1 MDPPSMSSSWAAE
14 STAPS
19 PLRPSPPGA
28 QRWAC
33 SSATTSAR
41 PPPRSPRTWSGAGSS
56 TSKPARLASS
66 ASSASLATSSCG
78 PSPPPSA
85 RSGFYTSHSR
95 DFRHSRWTLLLGS
108 WLYWTLGGCFTRPP
122 RALSRGTMA
131 LEEPVI
137 SLEGQDGGFEYS
149 DAFLPDGDA
158 RFVWRFVRSAL
169 DKGCLAA
176 NYLEAVA
183 SQRDGDTWITRA
195 RDKVSGSEL
204 SIRSRLLVNACG
216 PYADGVNTRDG
227 ISTTHRHVLS
237 KGIHLIVDRLTQSPR
252 VLTFFADDGRL
263 FFAIPMGT
271 KTCIGTTDTP
281 VLRPDV
287 GVTPEDCRFVLDNIN
302 KRLKLPRPLEE
313 RDIIAER
320 CGVRPLAVNGGG
332 GDARDWMQLSR
343 RHVIETDPRTRHIT
357 IFGGKL
363 TDCLNVGERLCL
375 EAGRLGNPPP
385 RAQAGLVRRAPFGG
399 QGGVLEAGAP
409 LAPRPPGAR
418 RIRTPVVEALAQ
430 VRRPGPPHARRH
442 RSGPEGRPS
451 RAPALRGAPLRGR
464 GGGEAGDGRHPR
476 GLSPSKDRDRP
487 RHAKRRAPKRPRAGA
502 GEPDPLRRRRREAG
516 GGVLPEG

>member
-1 MDPPSMSSSWAAE
+1 MNRNESSSLRASVLEQLDGSALDVLVLGGGINGAVTAAAL
-14 STAPS
+14 SAW
-19 PLRPSPPGA
+19 GA
-28 QRWAC
+28 KVGLLERNDFG
-33 SSATTSAR
+33 SATSQESSNLVWGGIKYLETREIGLVRKLCKSR
-41 PPPRSPRTWSGAGSS
+41 NQLLRSFPSS
-56 TSKPARLASS
+56 VREI
-66 ASSASLATSSCG
+66 
-78 PSPPPSA
+78 
-85 RSGFYTSHSR
+85 RFYTSHSR

-227 ISTTHRHVLS
+227 VSTTHRHVLS

-263 FFAIPMGT
+263 FFAIPLGT

-287 GVTPEDCRFVLDNIN
+287 GVTPEDRRFVLDNIN

-343 RHVIETDPRTRHIT
+343 RHVIETDPEDAPHHHLRRKAHRLPQRRRAALPR
-357 IFGGKL
+357 GGAA
-363 TDCLNVGERLCL
+363 R
-375 EAGRLGNPPP
+375 NPPP
-385 RAQAGLVRRAPFGG
+385 RAQAGLVRRALFPG

-409 LAPRPPGAR
+409 LAPRPPGSR
-418 RIRTPVVEALAQ
+418 RF
-430 VRRPGPPHARRH
+430 
-442 RSGPEGRPS
+442 
-451 RAPALRGAPLRGR
+451 
-464 GGGEAGDGRHPR
+464 
-476 GLSPSKDRDRP
+476 
-487 RHAKRRAPKRPRAGA
+487 
-502 GEPDPLRRRRREAG
+502 
-516 GGVLPEG
+516 